1 MLKDMSHPEQA
12 GNPVGDVPPP
22 PPSWDYPPPGAYSP
36 QLGYPPPPGFYHD
49 PTAYRDPTAPYG
61 RDQLTGQPLSD
72 KSKVIAGLLQLI
84 GVFGLVGFGRIYLGQ
99 TGYGIIQLVVG
110 ILTLRDRGGHLG
122 DHRRRPDLLRQRDRQ
137 GRSPAT
143 RWNLTPHPDL
153 TPRRRSC
160 APRVGR
166 TGQPAL
172 RWSA

>member
-12 GNPVGDVPPP
+12 GNPVGAVPPPPPSWDYPPPP

-110 ILTLRDRGGHLG
+110 ILTCGIGAVIWGIIDAVLIFSGSVTDK
-122 DHRRRPDLLRQRDRQ
+122 
-137 GRSPAT
+137 
-143 RWNLTPHPDL
+143 
-153 TPRRRSC
+153 
-160 APRVGR
+160 VGR
-166 TGQPAL
+166 PL
-172 RWSA
+172 RNGT